1 MLKFIQ
7 TKIFLI
13 ILSSLFYTVGIS
25 QVLDT
30 EFNGYL
36 SPVAQTGGSAP
47 NFNFQAIYR
56 NDNLDIMGFDTTG
69 FIGNVHIVATNDGK
83 CYKLPLVS
91 LNTPSS
97 NLNAGELISGTVNDP
112 SGELVTLPPGVLAIY
127 KETSNSQL
135 RPYISSLPDELKSC
149 MITLNMITLDNAG
162 SNLPQVSDTYYVST
176 YGNDSTA
183 KQGFINLP
191 YDNIKKAIDSAD
203 GARVHMLEGK
213 WLITATED
221 SVENADIIL
230 NTTSLNLDVDN
241 VDLVSDGDIIV
252 DYDTSTTISDVRL
265 FSSGIGE
272 NKVVKFKAP
281 KLQILNKGSQVI
293 RAFNMEGNSKLYVDI
308 DSFSIVKPQ
317 IGYSAAI
324 FVGEESIVRLGTVK
338 WGTQD
343 FYNIFNADRDVKKT
357 HYLEIDNFYTLGEG
371 GGTDRH
377 KRAFLLSGR
386 GSLSTGTDSLT
397 SNIILHNV
405 DNDSMITQ
413 QMFYRISE
421 NGRDIN
427 NSTFNLDIG
436 NMTSRMKMPQDVY
449 SYNNFS
455 LFQYFADFEFNRGT
469 LRGSNVNIDIDNYR
483 TNTAAAFYFYGYTL
497 DSTSFNINLGNA
509 EFFNG
514 PLLSDRIT
522 GTTNIRNKS
531 VISVHCD
538 NCEFRDSS
546 IVLDVRSTFVVN
558 DDSRLQFS
566 GNYKIYSPGL
576 PAIYSASD
584 IYLNNCTLEN
594 DGVSN
599 IIDSPV
605 PITVYVSGAWNA
617 SNSPIGSNVTIV
629 KLDEFGEPQL
639 SDTYYI
645 APYGS
650 DVTGK
655 IGKINKPFAT
665 FDQPYVDGKKI
676 IRALSGSYTTDSYVA
691 TGGYSNIDI
700 DGNIYT
706 TGGLIETPYSNADTL
721 AITFFEADS
730 IVSVYD
736 GININ
741 ATGNSE
747 LYFKTDYLKTTNALD
762 TGNYSAG
769 FYPSGRKNTVDIGTY
784 EMGSVHGFAWILSDT
799 VKKYTDIDVDNLIV
813 LNRGKQDDGSQR
825 LFWLYGRNFQS
836 VNIDSLHEIN
846 INIGNLNADSLEVY
860 EGIVFSFSDSRVT
873 SDINYNAKVGNL
885 SYQSFRDTL
894 PYSYNPS
901 DFSSSSL
908 NTRRF
913 GIINLQSSL
922 IEDSNLNFEFG
933 NVKQKGFLSFAYFS
947 TNFSLTNTK
956 LNIDIENGDITK
968 GQLIG
973 NRLSPSTGGTLNDSE
988 ISFNCD
994 NCIFRDTAL
1003 IGQLTSFVLN
1013 GTSKINISG
1022 RYVITEAGL
1031 PAIFSNVDL
1040 YLRNCTLENDG
1051 VTNIIE
1057 SNVPITVYVSGAWNP
1072 TSAPVGDNVTI
1083 VKLDEFGEP
1092 QLSDTYFIAPYG
1104 SDVTGKIGK
1113 RDRPFASINQ
1123 PYVNGKKY
1131 IQTELGNYTTD
1142 ETLIGEGYTN
1152 IKINGSLTSRRP
1164 LVTIPFGSSGS
1175 TVRFEAD
1182 SLHVMPTSFIA
1193 GSGIFMPD
1201 VNDLYFDVRYLDC
1214 SLSPFASFDDE
1225 SIHGFY
1231 LGKGNANI
1239 NIGTMRSVFNRA
1251 FVFNDYNTDKN
1262 TININ
1267 IDNFMQLDE
1276 PYIPFIGSQQ
1286 NVFDFS
1292 IANSDIAISINN
1304 MNLDSFG
1311 LSNAYAFKF
1320 EDVDDINA
1328 TINIKNLSVGFN
1340 NNGAYTYP
1348 HNPFISDIGN
1358 LRISFLHFSNNETI
1372 ANSDIIFNLGQVKYD
1387 HVAFI
1392 HASGNNGDAILENS
1406 DLTFNIDQFYG
1417 TDCQLLGNELLNPIS
1432 GIELINSNLNI
1443 NCKNCEF
1450 ADSAMIGQITKY
1462 ILTGDSKL
1470 TFSGKYKVTQAGYP
1484 AIFTNTDIYLENCIL
1499 ENDGVTNI
1507 IESDSTI
1514 TVYVSGAWNA
1524 SNSPIGNNVTIV
1536 RLEEFGNTPNKYTSF
1551 NTVTSTPA
1559 TVDVAPNQF
1568 TIIDATSGV
1577 ITYSFT
1583 STNMNVGDR
1592 ILLKCL
1598 NGNTNTITL
1607 DPDGATQLFD
1617 DSAVNTIDITTAR
1630 EDLELVWT
1638 GTVWNII
1645 R

>member
-317 IGYSAAI
+317 LGYSAAI

-357 HYLEIDNFYTLGEG
+357 HYLEIDDFQTLGVG
-371 GGTDRH
+371 GATNSAD

-386 GSLSTGTDSLT
+386 GSLSTGTDSIN

-405 DNDSMITQ
+405 DNDSMTLLQ
-413 QMFYRISE
+413 TFYRISE
-421 NGRDIN
+421 SGRDIN

-436 NMTSRMKMPQDVY
+436 NMTSRMKMEQDTY
-449 SYNNFS
+449 SYNGFN
-455 LFQYFADFEFNRGT
+455 LFQYLGDFEFNRGT
-469 LRGSNVNIDIDNYR
+469 LRGSNVNINIDNYR
-483 TNTAAAFYFYGYTL
+483 TNVGAAFYFYGYTL

-514 PLLSDRIT
+514 PLLSDRTT
-522 GTTNIRNKS
+522 GTTNIRNNS

-538 NCEFRDSS
+538 NCEFRDNS
-546 IVLDVRSTFVVN
+546 ILLDVRSTFVVSS
-558 DDSRLQFS
+558 DSRLQFS
-566 GNYKIYSPGL
+566 GNYKVYGAGL

-617 SNSPIGSNVTIV
+617 SNSPIGS
-629 KLDEFGEPQL
+629 
-639 SDTYYI
+639 
-645 APYGS
+645 
-650 DVTGK
+650 
-655 IGKINKPFAT
+655 
-665 FDQPYVDGKKI
+665 
-676 IRALSGSYTTDSYVA
+676 
-691 TGGYSNIDI
+691 
-700 DGNIYT
+700 
-706 TGGLIETPYSNADTL
+706 
-721 AITFFEADS
+721 
-730 IVSVYD
+730 
-736 GININ
+736 
-741 ATGNSE
+741 
-747 LYFKTDYLKTTNALD
+747 
-762 TGNYSAG
+762 
-769 FYPSGRKNTVDIGTY
+769 
-784 EMGSVHGFAWILSDT
+784 
-799 VKKYTDIDVDNLIV
+799 
-813 LNRGKQDDGSQR
+813 
-825 LFWLYGRNFQS
+825 
-836 VNIDSLHEIN
+836 
-846 INIGNLNADSLEVY
+846 
-860 EGIVFSFSDSRVT
+860 
-873 SDINYNAKVGNL
+873 
-885 SYQSFRDTL
+885 
-894 PYSYNPS
+894 
-901 DFSSSSL
+901 
-908 NTRRF
+908 
-913 GIINLQSSL
+913 
-922 IEDSNLNFEFG
+922 
-933 NVKQKGFLSFAYFS
+933 
-947 TNFSLTNTK
+947 
-956 LNIDIENGDITK
+956 
-968 GQLIG
+968 
-973 NRLSPSTGGTLNDSE
+973 
-988 ISFNCD
+988 
-994 NCIFRDTAL
+994 
-1003 IGQLTSFVLN
+1003 
-1013 GTSKINISG
+1013 
-1022 RYVITEAGL
+1022 
-1031 PAIFSNVDL
+1031 
-1040 YLRNCTLENDG
+1040 
-1051 VTNIIE
+1051 
-1057 SNVPITVYVSGAWNP
+1057 
-1072 TSAPVGDNVTI
+1072 NVTI

-1152 IKINGSLTSRRP
+1152 IKINGSLTSRRS
-1164 LVTIPFGSSGS
+1164 LVNIPFGSSGS

-1182 SLHVMPTSFIA
+1182 SLYVMPTSFST

-1201 VNDLYFDVRYLDC
+1201 VNDLYFDVRYFDG
-1214 SLSPFASFDDE
+1214 SLSPFASFGDE
-1225 SIHGFY
+1225 TLGGFY

-1239 NIGTMRSVFNRA
+1239 NIGTMRSVFNST
-1251 FVFNDYNTDKN
+1251 FIFKNYNTDKN

-1267 IDNFMQLDE
+1267 IDNFMQLEE
-1276 PYIPFIGSQQ
+1276 PYIPFGGSQQ
-1286 NVFDFS
+1286 NVFDFN
-1292 IANSDIAISINN
+1292 IANSDIAININS

-1311 LSNAYAFKF
+1311 LFNAYAFKF
-1320 EDVDDINA
+1320 EEVEDINA

-1358 LRISFLHFSNNETI
+1358 LRIAFLHFSNNETI